1 MELPESIRFATI
13 ISDPEVYI
21 NSMLQLHPDAK
32 HDRSSGAIAI
42 KNEIIDSSFKYR
54 LLEEGLFL
62 FSFTSYSPVDAEYGL
77 IPNPASDY
85 CTLVFYFTEKRTKNP
100 LYLKVDEQFYSG
112 NQFAAFFNG
121 QMNAEIFIK
130 AKQQAFGIQLEIHK
144 KWFAEN
150 SDLASLLKRPL
161 FADILNFREKAF
173 VQAEA
178 EQYQQQVE
186 NICSVFDKEKDV
198 FQKLKLKAGV
208 HKLIYLF
215 LEEICGIQRHKKS
228 TPAGDPGELEF
239 ALNYME
245 KSYGADFPGTGFLAA
260 QCKMSESSF
269 NKKFKT
275 IFRLTAAQHFRNL
288 KMKEALRLLE
298 LGYNVKD
305 VCYKIGYQDT
315 SAFGRSFKQVYGKSP
330 ASYVKK

>member
-1 MELPESIRFATI
+1 MELPESIRFSTI

-21 NSMLQLHPDAK
+21 NSMLQLHPDAR
-32 HDRSSGAIAI
+32 HDQNSGAIEI
-42 KNEIIDSSFKYR
+42 KNEVIDSSFKYR
-54 LLEEGLFL
+54 LLEDGLFL

-77 IPNPASDY
+77 IPNPDSDY
-85 CTLVFYFTEKRTKNP
+85 FTLVFYFTEKRTKNP

-130 AKQQAFGIQLEIHK
+130 ARQQAFGIQIEMHK
-144 KWFAEN
+144 KWIAEN
-150 SDLASLLKRPL
+150 LDMASLAKKPL
-161 FADILNFREKAF
+161 IAPVLNFREKAF
-173 VQAEA
+173 VQAEVK
-178 EQYQQQVE
+178 QYQHLAE
-186 NICSVFDKEKDV
+186 AICSAFNKEKDI
-198 FQKLKLKAGV
+198 FQKLKLKTGSYT
-208 HKLIYLF
+208 LISSF
-215 LEEICGIQRHKKS
+215 LEEISGIQKYKTGAS
-228 TPAGDPGELEF
+228 GQESGELEV

-245 KSYGADFPGTGFLAA
+245 KSYAADFPGTGFLAA

-275 IFRLTAAQHFRNL
+275 IFRLTAAQYFRNL
-288 KMKEALRLLE
+288 KMKEALKLLE
-298 LGYNVKD
+298 LGHHVKD

-315 SAFGRSFKQVYGKSP
+315 SAFGRSFKQVYGESP